1 MSRSASVLY
10 CFVNILPIKVYLT
23 TLPNFSNVF
32 MPSNVIFLTDG
43 FKTGLGVSALS
54 NTPFAYVFLG
64 ISIILSFKDFLKLI
78 LG

>member
-1 MSRSASVLY
+1 
-10 CFVNILPIKVYLT
+10 
-23 TLPNFSNVF
+23 
-32 MPSNVIFLTDG
+32 MPSNAIFLTDG